1 MMVKLH
7 ISNLDYTITA
17 SRLRRE
23 FENFGKVTGVVIP
36 AEPGAKKHKGF
47 GFVTFADSASAE
59 EAISKMDR
67 SKIDGR
73 TLRVNESMPRGERP
87 ANFGRRGAIGEAGC
101 RRRRASD
108 SVQTSL
114 VSSTPSDG
122 TVSLASGP
130 STFTPI
136 DGTGLVASRSHYMIL
151 LHCHPPQHT
160 MSDDDVSPMHGR

>member
-1 MMVKLH
+1 MVKLY

-23 FENFGKVTGVVIP
+23 FENFGKVTGVFIPP

-47 GFVTFADSASAE
+47 GFVTFADRASAE

-108 SVQTSL
+108 SVQTSS

-136 DGTGLVASRSHYMIL
+136 DGTGFLAGNVGDMSATWRNVAKFCPDRPIL
-151 LHCHPPQHT
+151 AT
-160 MSDDDVSPMHGR
+160 WF